1 MTILKIVVAALALT
15 AATAAQ
21 AQRSVESEYGQGI
34 RESALAFSV
43 QNQPGGYDPSN
54 AYVGGNRLAGRL
66 YDEPRYENRPVYRS
80 EAYRPIE
87 RRYYRSR

>member
-1 MTILKIVVAALALT
+1 MNSLKIIIAAAAVVAAT
-15 AATAAQ
+15 SAQ

-66 YDEPRYENRPVYRS
+66 YDEPRYDNRQVYRS

-87 RRYYRSR
+87 RRYYRYR